1 MPQVLLRQLSVVLK
15 VFQEVCRYIE
25 LDPLIIS
32 SNDLLICQPLVLAC
46 LMKSSLDALQGG
58 LPVLFDKNLSGA
70 LKQLF
75 FPCDFAFLFC

>member
-1 MPQVLLRQLSVVLK
+1 MPQVLLLQLSVVLK
-15 VFQEVCRYIE
+15 VFQEVCRCIE

-32 SNDLLICQPLVLAC
+32 SNDLLVCQPLVLAC

-58 LPVLFDKNLSGA
+58 LSVLFDKNLSGA

-75 FPCDFAFLFC
+75 FSL